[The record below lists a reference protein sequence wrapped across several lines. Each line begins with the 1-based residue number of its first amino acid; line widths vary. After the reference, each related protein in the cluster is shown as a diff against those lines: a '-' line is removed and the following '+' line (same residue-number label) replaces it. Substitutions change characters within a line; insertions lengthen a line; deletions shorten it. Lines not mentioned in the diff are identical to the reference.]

1 MSLSNRAPGEDQS
14 ISPSWEWRWFLGTV
28 IIVPTLLLVGVY
40 WLHEL
45 PAGVD
50 ARANDSIV
58 QVHLT
63 PIPTSVPQTSLA
75 QQQTVVRQSPPITDF
90 NSDVAVQSE
99 HTPDEFVPS
108 QPAAPLPPS
117 TPLRQELVTKVG
129 GAPAVPN
136 SVVMQFRHALLAH
149 IARYRNEPQNTNL
162 DQSRV
167 VQVAF
172 SMRRDGAVLDA
183 WVQVSSGQ
191 ARIDR
196 EAVDTIRRAQP
207 LPPIP
212 AELPERLSILLP
224 ISVDP

>member
-1 MSLSNRAPGEDQS
+1 MSPSNRVPGADQS
-14 ISPSWEWRWFLGTV
+14 FSPSWEWRWFLGTV

-50 ARANDSIV
+50 VRANASIV

-63 PIPTSVPQTSLA
+63 PIPTPAPQTTDAL
-75 QQQTVVRQSPPITDF
+75 QQAVARQSPPITDF
-90 NSDVAVQSE
+90 NSNVAVRSE
-99 HTPDEFVPS
+99 HAPDDFVPAP
-108 QPAAPLPPS
+108 PAMPLPPS
-117 TPLRQELVTKVG
+117 TPMRQELVTKVG
-129 GAPAVPN
+129 GAAAVPN
-136 SVVMQFRHALLAH
+136 SVVMQFRRALLAH
-149 IARYRNEPQNTNL
+149 IERYRNEPEPTNL
-162 DQSRV
+162 DRSRI
-167 VQVAF
+167 VQVGF

-191 ARIDR
+191 RRIDR
-196 EAVDTIRRAQP
+196 EAVDIIRRSQP

-212 AELPERLSILLP
+212 TELPERLSILLP

>member
-1 MSLSNRAPGEDQS
+1 
-14 ISPSWEWRWFLGTV
+14 
-28 IIVPTLLLVGVY
+28 
-40 WLHEL
+40 L